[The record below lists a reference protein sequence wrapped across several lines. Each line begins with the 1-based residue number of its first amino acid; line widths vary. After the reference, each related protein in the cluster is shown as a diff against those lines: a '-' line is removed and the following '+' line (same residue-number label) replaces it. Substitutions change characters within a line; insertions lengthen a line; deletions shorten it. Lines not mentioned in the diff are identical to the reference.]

1 MISSHRFLSLVGAL
15 SAVCIAALCQAR
27 PDGQTAPAPASAAD
41 QPEPLNAAPP
51 FEQVTPVLDFGYCK
65 PLSFQQGIV
74 TLVNMGDKTLKIHM
88 TKGECACTVATANKD
103 HVEPGE
109 SVDLLIGLEV
119 PPELGPVNKQ
129 VIVEVDGYKF
139 PFLTSI
145 YAESG
150 LPVRVNG
157 GGRASIVV
165 DRVGKMT
172 LDSIE
177 GRPFTV
183 IAINGRPPIFTDFD
197 PAHDRPRAQYV
208 VGYDFSDLAPVD
220 LPRRV
225 MVETD
230 HPGARMIDVQAM
242 IAGAPKL
249 SLPHKWR
256 PVRDHIVMGSIPMDK
271 PSQTIMVMT
280 GRPLV
285 PGEKFTCR
293 SRSLNARVDIVGA
306 YPPKEGGGI
315 QIDLKITPR
324 GGFEGFLHAIVDITL
339 ENDQTSLEIFARVMP
354 EEQIPPDAIR
364 PY

>member
-1 MISSHRFLSLVGAL
+1 
-15 SAVCIAALCQAR
+15 
-27 PDGQTAPAPASAAD
+27 
-41 QPEPLNAAPP
+41 
-51 FEQVTPVLDFGYCK
+51 
-65 PLSFQQGIV
+65 
-74 TLVNMGDKTLKIHM
+74 
-88 TKGECACTVATANKD
+88 
-103 HVEPGE
+103 
-109 SVDLLIGLEV
+109 
-119 PPELGPVNKQ
+119 
-129 VIVEVDGYKF
+129 
-139 PFLTSI
+139 
-145 YAESG
+145 
-150 LPVRVNG
+150 
-157 GGRASIVV
+157 
-165 DRVGKMT
+165 MT

-324 GGFEGFLHAIVDITL
+324 GGCEGFLHAIVDITL